1 MLRGCILPRN
11 IYFKL
16 LIPYYLPGWT
26 TTLADRLLGRGLHA
40 VYITVSKLCS
50 HIGHADALR
59 LQRASLRRGPSRSTY
74 GTVTLGEA
82 TAFTNGRREFSVR
95 TTGWRRIHYGRHRLH
110 HFSRCHLHYCRGRPS
125 WRRSGLVGNPMAIAA
140 AFSGCRFLLALLPRH
155 SSTHFGGPAIAA
167 H

>member
-1 MLRGCILPRN
+1 MHYSHQLKCGQ
-11 IYFKL
+11 
-16 LIPYYLPGWT
+16 
-26 TTLADRLLGRGLHA
+26 DRLLGRGLHA

-59 LQRASLRRGPSRSTY
+59 LQRASLRRGPSCSTY
-74 GTVTLGEA
+74 GTVTLGDCD
-82 TAFTNGRREFSVR
+82 G
-95 TTGWRRIHYGRHRLH
+95 LH
-110 HFSRCHLHYCRGRPS
+110 HQPPQVLRPHHRMAENTLRTAPPS
-125 WRRSGLVGNPMAIAA
+125 SLRAVPSPLLPRAPIVAPERGLVGNPMAIAA